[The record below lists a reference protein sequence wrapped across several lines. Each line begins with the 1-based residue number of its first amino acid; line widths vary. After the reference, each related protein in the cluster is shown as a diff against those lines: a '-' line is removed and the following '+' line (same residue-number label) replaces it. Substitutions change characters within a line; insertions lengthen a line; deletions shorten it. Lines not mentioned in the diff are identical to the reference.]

1 MNGSDSGAAP
11 SSGATD
17 GVIALVPGAPA
28 RVTAVAAPI
37 VAVALVAWRAVQD
50 GLRAASDDP
59 VSPWV
64 IAVVTVAVG
73 AWLGWR
79 ALTQWTELRRN
90 ELRCRNLVSR
100 FAVDW
105 DRVESLVVVRRGPVV
120 AIDVRI
126 RGHRRRLRLGAAT
139 RFRGDT
145 ADAVLDMFRAHPD
158 ARRLLLDDANDFADG
173 AADGAADG
181 VSDGAADDAAAGL
194 DRRGDRPSGEPEDDR
209 TDGGGS
215 GPDPADH

>member
-1 MNGSDSGAAP
+1 MSGSDDAAAP
-11 SSGATD
+11 GSSASD
-17 GVIALVPGAPA
+17 GVIAVVPGLPA
-28 RVTAVAAPI
+28 RVAAVAAPI
-37 VAVALVAWRAVQD
+37 IAVVLVAWRAMQD
-50 GLRAASDDP
+50 GLRSAPDDP

-64 IAVVTVAVG
+64 IALLTIAAG

-90 ELRCRNLVSR
+90 ELCCRNLVSR

-105 DRVESLVVVRRGPVV
+105 DRVESLVVARRGPIV

-139 RFRGDT
+139 RFSGDA

-158 ARRLLLDDANDFADG
+158 ARRLLLDP
-173 AADGAADG
+173 
-181 VSDGAADDAAAGL
+181 ADDLDDAVDDAVAGL
-194 DRRGDRPSGEPEDDR
+194 DHRGEYLSGEHLGGDPDEDR
-209 TDGGGS
+209 SDGDGS
-215 GPDPADH
+215 GPDPAGH